1 MKHFLYLSLFLLA
14 FGFTAC
20 EKETSY
26 YAPTQNL
33 TPEERFDRMAKP
45 LILYQFALRQ
55 VESGQESGWII
66 DRDGWVKTYQKTYA
80 PGTFPSA
87 NETVLAE
94 VELEYLYGAASEGIF
109 QLEKGEMYEFLRQ
122 STGLNQGQ
130 LSTLANNPGEPLA
143 QSFFAYTQKTQH
155 VSAQTSGGGGC
166 NNGGGNEYVQITS
179 INRSVIDMQGPQSRY
194 NTSAK
199 GQAIHQW
206 LLTIQEELN
215 SKMDQ

>member
-20 EKETSY
+20 EKETTS
-26 YAPTQNL
+26 YAPAQDL
-33 TPEERFDRMAKP
+33 TPEERFDRMSKP

-55 VESGQESGWII
+55 VESGQESGWVI
-66 DRDGWVKTYQKTYA
+66 DRNGWVRTYQKNYA
-80 PGTFPSA
+80 AGTFPAA

-94 VELEYLYGAASEGIF
+94 LELEYLYGAASDGIF

-122 STGLNQGQ
+122 SMGLNQSQ
-130 LSTLANNPGEPLA
+130 LSNLANNAGEPLA

-155 VSAQTSGGGGC
+155 VPAQSSGGGGC
-166 NNGGGNEYVQITS
+166 NNGSNDYIQITS